1 MRTDTAPSPTL
12 LSDYTPP
19 SHEIASVY
27 LDFDLEPSKTTVR
40 SKLEITRLRDEPL
53 VLNGENIALKS
64 VKLDGK
70 TLKRSD
76 YKLDQETLTLAKT
89 PERFTLE
96 IETTCDPSANST
108 LMGLYVSGGRFCT
121 QCEAEGF
128 RRITYYLDRP
138 DAMSVFTVRIEAD
151 IKTYPHLLANGN
163 KIEAGAA
170 PNKNG
175 NAGRHFAVWHD
186 PFRKP
191 AYLFALVAGQFD
203 VLDDSFTTMSG
214 RNIPLEIF
222 VDPGNASKAEYA
234 MDALKR
240 SMKWDEEA
248 YGREYDLDRFMI
260 VAVRDFNFGAMEN
273 KGLNIFNSA
282 LLLADAESATDM
294 NFERI
299 ESVVAHEYFHN
310 WSGNRVTCRDWFQLC
325 LKEGFTVFRDQE
337 FSADQRGAA
346 VQRIKDVRALRARQ
360 FAEDAGPLAHPVRPE
375 SYMKIDNF
383 YTATIYEKGA
393 EIIRML
399 KTLLGA
405 DVFRKGSDLYFN
417 ACDGTAAT
425 VEQFLACF
433 QKVSGE
439 DLAQFMIWYQQAGT
453 PELKVIRESLD
464 GGQTRVHFM
473 QSTAA
478 TPGQAE
484 KHPLV
489 LPIQW
494 QIVGN
499 DGPLTEPQLKVLTSS
514 ATSVAY
520 PKINQPHSIS
530 VLQNF
535 SAPVSLKTNFS
546 TEDMLRLMGADP
558 NPFNRWEAG
567 QALARLM
574 LMGMAKAIENGTA
587 PAPNNALRGYC
598 EALRRTLNNPDFN
611 NAFKALALTQPTN
624 MEVLQNLDQID
635 PIAVQQA
642 GKWLSR
648 AIADSLRDDLAERYK
663 ALADT
668 GPFSPDAQS
677 AGRRALRNRCLALLA
692 ARQDPLAAKLAQ
704 TQLSG
709 ATNMTDE
716 LSALVTLTRLGGQRV
731 ETTMEDFY
739 VKWEKNPLVLDKWFS
754 VQAMRPHAGG
764 VDSLIALSQS
774 PRYQRNNPNRVRA
787 LVGGFAMGNTELFH
801 KIDGSGYAFFADQ
814 VLDMDSRN
822 PQIAARLLGAFEI
835 WQKLDDRRQNLIAA
849 QLDRIIAAKPSK
861 NVLEIAEKTRGGQA

>member
-1 MRTDTAPSPTL
+1 MRTDTAPTPTL
-12 LSDYTPP
+12 LADYTSP
-19 SHEIASVY
+19 SHEIVSVY
-27 LDFDLEPSKTTVR
+27 LDFDLEPSQTTVR
-40 SKLEITRLRDEPL
+40 SKLEITSLRDEPL

-70 TLKRSD
+70 TLKRSA
-76 YKLDQETLTLAKT
+76 YKLDQETLTHAKT
-89 PERFTLE
+89 PETFTLE
-96 IETTCDPSANST
+96 IVTVCDPSKNST

-151 IKTYPHLLANGN
+151 IKTYPSLLANGN
-163 KIEAGAA
+163 KIEDGAI
-170 PNKNG
+170 G
-175 NAGRHFAVWHD
+175 TDRHFAVWHD

-191 AYLFALVAGQFD
+191 AYLFALVAGKFD
-203 VLDDSFTTMSG
+203 VLEDSFTTISG
-214 RNIPLEIF
+214 RDIPLEIF

-248 YGREYDLDRFMI
+248 FGREYDLDRFMI

-273 KGLNIFNSA
+273 KGLNIFNSV

-325 LKEGFTVFRDQE
+325 LKEGFTAFRDQE

-393 EIIRML
+393 ELIRML

-405 DVFRKGSDLYFN
+405 ENFRKGSDLYFEK
-417 ACDGTAAT
+417 CDGTAAT

-433 QKVSGE
+433 QKASGK

-453 PELKVIRESLD
+453 PTLKVQRETLPSGD
-464 GGQTRVHFM
+464 TRVHFM
-473 QSTAA
+473 QSTAP
-478 TPGQAE
+478 TPGQA
-484 KHPLV
+484 KKLPLV
-489 LPIQW
+489 MPIKW
-494 QIVGN
+494 QVVGD
-499 DGPLTEPQLKVLTSS
+499 DGALSEPQMKLLTGSG
-514 ATSVAY
+514 TSVTY
-520 PKINQPHSIS
+520 PKIDAPHSLS
-530 VLQNF
+530 VLQDF
-535 SAPVSLKTNFS
+535 SAPVTLKTNFS
-546 TEDMLRLMGADP
+546 TDDLLRLMGADP

-567 QALARLM
+567 QTLARQM
-574 LMGMAKAIENGTA
+574 MAAMAKAIESGKI
-587 PAPNNALRGYC
+587 PAPHKALRGYC
-598 EALRRTLNNPDFN
+598 EALGRTLDNPKFN
-611 NAFKALALTQPTN
+611 NAFKALALTPPTS
-624 MEVLQNLDQID
+624 MEVLQSLDQID
-635 PIAVQQA
+635 PIAVHEA

-648 AIADSLRDDLAERYK
+648 AVADHLRDALTERYA
-663 ALADT
+663 ALADS
-668 GPFSPDAQS
+668 GPFNPDAAS

-692 ARQDPLAAKLAQ
+692 ARQDPIAAKLAQ
-704 TQLSG
+704 TQLSD

-716 LSALVTLTRLGGQRV
+716 LSALVALTRLGGQRV

-739 VKWEKNPLVLDKWFS
+739 TKWEKNPLVLDKWFS
-754 VQAMRPHAGG
+754 VQAMRPHARG
-764 VDSLIALSQS
+764 VNSLIELSEG
-774 PRYQRNNPNRVRA
+774 PRYERNNPNRVRA
-787 LVGGFAMGNTELFH
+787 LVGGFAMGNAELFH
-801 KIDGSGYAFFADQ
+801 RIDGSGYDFFADQ

-835 WQKLDDRRQNLIAA
+835 WRKLDTHRQSLIAA
-849 QLDRIIAAKPSK
+849 QLDHIIASKPSK
-861 NVLEIAEKTRGGQA
+861 NVLEIAEKTRGT